1 MTDRTAAAI
10 GSTFNAF
17 QPDQGRRELSPEELD
32 SIQDCLDAA
41 VEWDAG
47 RLPLNAA
54 AQVGTILT
62 HQGHP
67 SRAYSRHVA
76 SLWAWR
82 AKDSRWPAL
91 NRMVNVLAGAVY
103 VKTRAGLF
111 SSAELHEHDR
121 AVQYLRDHP
130 TKEAA

>member
-1 MTDRTAAAI
+1 MTDRTAEAI
-10 GSTFNAF
+10 GATFTAF
-17 QPDQGRRELSPEELD
+17 MPDQGRRDLSPEELD
-32 SIQDCLDAA
+32 SMNDILDAA
-41 VEWDAG
+41 AEWAAG

-82 AKDSRWPAL
+82 AKDSRWKSL
-91 NRMVNVLAGAVY
+91 NRMVNVLAAAVY
-103 VKTRAGLF
+103 VKTSQGLF
-111 SSAELHEHDR
+111 TSEQLHEHDR

-130 TKEAA
+130 SKEAA